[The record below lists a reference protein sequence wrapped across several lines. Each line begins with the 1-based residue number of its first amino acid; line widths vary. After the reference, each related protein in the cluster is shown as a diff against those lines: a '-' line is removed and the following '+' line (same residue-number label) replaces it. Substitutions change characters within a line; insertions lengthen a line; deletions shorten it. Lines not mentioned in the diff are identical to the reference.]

1 MGGKLAISLDN
12 VSKSYNGSFNHD
24 IFEKVNLKIEL
35 GEFVVAH
42 GPIGSG
48 KTTLL
53 NLISGLTKPSKGRIQ
68 INGIDIGAMDNNSL
82 AEMRASTFGIVHQ
95 TQNLIPELTIVEN
108 IELPLVFLGIGRE
121 ERRKRATESL
131 RKIGIAKMAERL
143 VGNLSVGEKE
153 IVAIARSMVGNP
165 AIVLMDEPTE
175 ALDPIMAEMVLSLVR
190 GDSLLRKKTII
201 ITTHDRRI
209 ASIAGRVIHIKRKIP

>member
-1 MGGKLAISLDN
+1 MGSKLVISLEN
-12 VSKSYNGSFNHD
+12 VSKSYNGSSGNV
-24 IFEKVNLKIEL
+24 FEKVNLKIES
-35 GEFVVAH
+35 GELLVAH

-53 NLISGLTKPSKGRIQ
+53 NLISGLTKPTKGQIQ
-68 INGIDIGAMDNNSL
+68 INGLDLGAMGNNRL

-108 IELPLVFLGIGRE
+108 IELPLVFLGIGKE
-121 ERRKRATESL
+121 ERRKRATEIL
-131 RKIGIAKMAERL
+131 RKIGITKMAERL
-143 VGNLSVGEKE
+143 VGNLSVGERE
-153 IVAIARSMVGNP
+153 IVAIARSMIGNP

-175 ALDPIMAEMVLSLVR
+175 ALDPIMAEMVLSLIR
-190 GDSLLRKKTII
+190 GDSLLRKKTIV

>member
-1 MGGKLAISLDN
+1 MGSKLVISLEN
-12 VSKSYNGSFNHD
+12 VSKSYNGSSDNV
-24 IFEKVNLKIEL
+24 FEKVNLKIES
-35 GEFVVAH
+35 GELLVAH

-53 NLISGLTKPSKGRIQ
+53 NLISGLTKPTKGQIQ
-68 INGIDIGAMDNNSL
+68 INGLDLGAMGNNRL
-82 AEMRASTFGIVHQ
+82 AEMRARTFGIVHQ

-108 IELPLVFLGIGRE
+108 IELPLVFLGIGKE
-121 ERRKRATESL
+121 ERRKRATEIL
-131 RKIGIAKMAERL
+131 RKIGITKMAERL
-143 VGNLSVGEKE
+143 VGNLSVGERE
-153 IVAIARSMVGNP
+153 IVAIARSMIANP

-175 ALDPIMAEMVLSLVR
+175 ALDPIMAEMVLSLIR

>member
-1 MGGKLAISLDN
+1 MGSKLVISLEN
-12 VSKSYNGSFNHD
+12 VSKSYNGSSDNV
-24 IFEKVNLKIEL
+24 FEKVNLKIES
-35 GEFVVAH
+35 GELLVAH

-53 NLISGLTKPSKGRIQ
+53 NLISGLTKPTKGQIQ
-68 INGIDIGAMDNNSL
+68 INGLDLGAMGNNRL
-82 AEMRASTFGIVHQ
+82 AEMRARTFGIVHQ

-108 IELPLVFLGIGRE
+108 IELPLVFLGIGKE
-121 ERRKRATESL
+121 ERRKRATEIL
-131 RKIGIAKMAERL
+131 RKIGITKMAERL
-143 VGNLSVGEKE
+143 VGNLSVGERE
-153 IVAIARSMVGNP
+153 IVAIARSMIANP

-175 ALDPIMAEMVLSLVR
+175 ALDPIMAEMVLSLIR
-190 GDSLLRKKTII
+190 GDSILRKKTII

>member
-1 MGGKLAISLDN
+1 MGSKLVISLEN
-12 VSKSYNGSFNHD
+12 VSKSYNGSSDNV
-24 IFEKVNLKIEL
+24 FEKVNLKIES
-35 GEFVVAH
+35 GELLVAH

-53 NLISGLTKPSKGRIQ
+53 NLISGLTKPTKGQIQ
-68 INGIDIGAMDNNSL
+68 INGLDLGAMGNNRL
-82 AEMRASTFGIVHQ
+82 AEMRARTFGIVHQ

-108 IELPLVFLGIGRE
+108 IELPLVFLGIGKE
-121 ERRKRATESL
+121 ERRKRATEIL
-131 RKIGIAKMAERL
+131 RKIGITKMAERL
-143 VGNLSVGEKE
+143 VGNLSVGERE
-153 IVAIARSMVGNP
+153 IVAIARSMIGNP

-175 ALDPIMAEMVLSLVR
+175 ALDPIMAEMVLSLIR